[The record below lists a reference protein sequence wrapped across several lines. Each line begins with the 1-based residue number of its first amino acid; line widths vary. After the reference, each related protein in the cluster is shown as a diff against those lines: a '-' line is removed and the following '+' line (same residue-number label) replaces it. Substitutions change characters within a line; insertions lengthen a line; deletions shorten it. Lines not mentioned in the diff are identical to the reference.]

1 MTECYS
7 SERQIS
13 LKFRLNVSQPQTDRL
28 RRFRLHIRAF
38 SFFLQIYAKK
48 KIKYTES
55 LAALSV
61 LHTHVQFKDV
71 KAVKCS

>member
-13 LKFRLNVSQPQTDRL
+13 LKFSLNVSQPQTDRL
-28 RRFRLHIRAF
+28 SRFHLHVRAF
-38 SFFLQIYAKK
+38 SFSCKYVQK
-48 KIKYTES
+48 KYTES

-61 LHTHVQFKDV
+61 VHTHVQFKDV

>member
-1 MTECYS
+1 M
-7 SERQIS
+7 
-13 LKFRLNVSQPQTDRL
+13 SQTQTDRL
-28 RRFRLHIRAF
+28 SHFHLHIRAF

-48 KIKYTES
+48 KYTES

-71 KAVKCS
+71 TAVKCS